1 MSELAM
7 TVREMED
14 RDIPAV
20 LEIQNATHFEN
31 WDEKTLQKFLLKTYT
46 FAFVAEAPDS
56 AGNWKLAGYAVFSLA
71 ADEAELLAISTAPEF
86 LRKGVATEIF
96 AEGEEALAFAVC
108 NKLTRDIKL
117 IKFYLEETLADVS
130 ASCEFYFS
138 DRESLKGS
146 IEQAFRVMGV
156 ANTAFFKAKEEL
168 EEDE

>member
-1 MSELAM
+1 MNNIELIKDVVEEIGLRPRFDEDGDLVVRYQLKTIFFVADEESSFVSMAM
-7 TVREMED
+7 TRIYKV
-14 RDIPAV
+14 
-20 LEIQNATHFEN
+20 
-31 WDEKTLQKFLLKTYT
+31 K
-46 FAFVAEAPDS
+46 
-56 AGNWKLAGYAVFSLA
+56 
-71 ADEAELLAISTAPEF
+71 
-86 LRKGVATEIF
+86 
-96 AEGEEALAFAVC
+96 EGEEALALSVC

>member
-1 MSELAM
+1 MNNIELIKDVVEEIGLRPRFDEDGDLV
-7 TVREMED
+7 VRY
-14 RDIPAV
+14 
-20 LEIQNATHFEN
+20 Q
-31 WDEKTLQKFLLKTYT
+31 LKTIFF
-46 FAFVAEAPDS
+46 FAAEESSFVSMAMPRIY
-56 AGNWKLAGYAVFSLA
+56 NVK
-71 ADEAELLAISTAPEF
+71 
-86 LRKGVATEIF
+86 
-96 AEGEEALAFAVC
+96 EGEEALAFAVC